1 MLAQSPCLLRKIGPR
16 GASDVYG
23 SSRESCDQ
31 RHAQRHGLCAEA
43 RRNGSELVLAG
54 GVQVSRGPQEQFGQ
68 PGFNSVRL
76 ARDPNFLWFPFKH
89 TRHKTRGTNSPQI
102 DKKKQTHSSNSPK
115 QTQTDTHPL
124 QLLPKPMR
132 ELDPCG
138 FAQLAP
144 ETSESLEPE
153 AQADRMLR
161 RLYMG

>member
-1 MLAQSPCLLRKIGPR
+1 MCMAPLLASPAINGMLSVT
-16 GASDVYG
+16 VYVLKPGEMAPSLSLQVGCKPKG
-23 SSRESCDQ
+23 SSVNR
-31 RHAQRHGLCAEA
+31 GLILFAWQ
-43 RRNGSELVLAG
+43 GTPTS
-54 GVQVSRGPQEQFGQ
+54 FG
-68 PGFNSVRL
+68 
-76 ARDPNFLWFPFKH
+76 FPLNTQDTKH
-89 TRHKTRGTNSPQI
+89 VVPTHHKLT
-102 DKKKQTHSSNSPK
+102 KKKQTHSSNSPK